1 MQNGSTIVGLV
12 KDFSQ
17 QVKTFV
23 REEVHLAKAE
33 LSEKISSLVKDSVN
47 IVIGGFVA
55 YAGLIIFLGALGVLL
70 GFVFQRLGLDPLMAE
85 FTGLGIVGLLTI
97 AVGAIMLLSGL
108 NALKKQSFAP
118 ERTIETLQHIKGT
131 SPAEKKPVA
140 AREKKDD
147 RSSKQIEV
155 SVLQTEK
162 QMAETLEEL
171 GDRLTMTH
179 LRHQANEEIRKHPY
193 RWSLVAMGAGVCG
206 SFLVKRKLTR

>member
-1 MQNGSTIVGLV
+1 MQNGSTIFGLV

-47 IVIGGFVA
+47 IAIGGFVA

-85 FTGLGIVGLLTI
+85 FIGLGIIGLLII

-108 NALKKQSFAP
+108 NALKKQSLAP

-131 SPAEKKPVA
+131 GPAEKKPVVA
-140 AREKKDD
+140 KEKKDD
-147 RSSKQIEV
+147 RSSKQIES

-206 SFLVKRKLTR
+206 SFLVKRKLAR